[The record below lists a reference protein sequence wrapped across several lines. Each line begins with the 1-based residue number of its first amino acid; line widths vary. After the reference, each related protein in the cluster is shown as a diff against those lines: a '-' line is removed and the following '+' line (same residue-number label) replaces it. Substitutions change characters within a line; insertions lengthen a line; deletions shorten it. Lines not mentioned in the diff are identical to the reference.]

1 MAAFKS
7 ELFSLESVLE
17 FYDTHEE
24 AMFRIFAGNKADA
37 PYCRYEFFEENKELG
52 REQLYNIL
60 LALKTNTQNTNQY
73 LLQVIKKVR
82 KAAKSGAKP
91 IDFVNVTF
99 QLNSSEINIPYQHG
113 NAVAGYTASSTLET
127 MLHQMQQQMK
137 QQQEFNAQI
146 LQRLNEEEEEEE
158 EEEAVGGLQ
167 TLLQHPKVM
176 GLLDLAID
184 KFFGNNEAPA
194 ASINGTND
202 NARIVAAIERL
213 KKVDS
218 SLDSD
223 LEKLADLA
231 EQDAGT
237 FNFLINQLRKM

>member
-7 ELFSLESVLE
+7 ELFSVETVLD
-17 FYDTHEE
+17 FYDQHEE
-24 AMFRIFAGNKADA
+24 AMFRIYAGNKADA
-37 PYCRYEFFEENKELG
+37 AYCRYEFFEENKELG
-52 REQLYNIL
+52 KEQLYNIL
-60 LALKTNTQNTNQY
+60 ISLKQNSQNTNQY

-82 KAAKSGAKP
+82 KVKAGVKP
-91 IDFVNVTF
+91 IEFVNVTF
-99 QLNSSEINIPYQHG
+99 QLNSSEINLPYQHG
-113 NAVAGYTASSTLET
+113 NAVNGYAQSSVIET
-127 MLHQMQQQMK
+127 MLHQMQQQIK

-146 LQRLNEEEEEEE
+146 LQRLNEEDEEEEE
-158 EEEAVGGLQ
+158 APAVGGLQ

-176 GLLDLAID
+176 GLIDLAIG
-184 KFFGNNEAPA
+184 KFLGTNEAPA

-202 NARIVAAIERL
+202 NARIIAAIERL
-213 KKVDS
+213 KKVDG